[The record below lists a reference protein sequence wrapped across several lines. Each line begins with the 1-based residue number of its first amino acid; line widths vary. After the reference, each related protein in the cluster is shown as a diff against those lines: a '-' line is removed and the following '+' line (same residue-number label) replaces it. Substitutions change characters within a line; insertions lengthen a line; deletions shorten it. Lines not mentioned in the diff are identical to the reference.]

1 MAAPAIHP
9 GEHITEELK
18 VLDMSV
24 AAFAGRLGV
33 PAKRTTG
40 ILDGHVAIDRSVAL
54 RLARFFDT
62 ATAFWLNLQSL
73 YDLRIATN
81 KEAWRS
87 TSRERPMRTAT
98 VDE

>member
-1 MAAPAIHP
+1 MAVPAIHP
-9 GEHITEELK
+9 GEHIAEELR

-33 PAKRTTG
+33 PAKRITG
-40 ILDGHVAIDRSVAL
+40 ILDGHVAIDRSVAR
-54 RLARFFDT
+54 RLACFFDT
-62 ATAFWLNLQSL
+62 TAAFWLNLQNR

-81 KEAWRS
+81 KEAWES
-87 TSRERPMRTAT
+87 TSRERPRRTAT